1 MDEGVN
7 FHLIFLFCLVQN
19 EIRCQKHEVCK
30 FIPLWFVT
38 FQGKLKYESAHSTSR
53 MQNTNSLAAVFF
65 HRPFE
70 IRFHLF
76 NEGLKTLLP
85 LFLPFLRPLPVEW
98 LDSRPH
104 FDDVGGFHCHR
115 FQAHHSVGQL
125 VVLKQVLVFSHNKI
139 QDLLVRED
147 GFFEI
152 LNPGFSEVFW
162 EIS

>member
-1 MDEGVN
+1 MDFTGADVWDFDLNESLFFLLQVAEVVDEGVN

-85 LFLPFLRPLPVEW
+85 LFLPLSELK
-98 LDSRPH
+98 SR
-104 FDDVGGFHCHR
+104 FTSCD
-115 FQAHHSVGQL
+115 HSL
-125 VVLKQVLVFSHNKI
+125 
-139 QDLLVRED
+139 
-147 GFFEI
+147 
-152 LNPGFSEVFW
+152 
-162 EIS
+162 